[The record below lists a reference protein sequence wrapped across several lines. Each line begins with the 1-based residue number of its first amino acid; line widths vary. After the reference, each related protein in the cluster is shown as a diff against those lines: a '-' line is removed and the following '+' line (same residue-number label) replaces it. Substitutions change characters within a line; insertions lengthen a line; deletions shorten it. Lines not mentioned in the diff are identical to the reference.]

1 MPRSDQTKRIGQDNF
16 LKDDPRQNSSLVGRL
31 AMGRQSSDWLLCATT
46 RRPRRPKRDHHGIAA
61 RGLCKRNRRRA
72 AVFSRKVSFS
82 WRRRLQTRGRSFRWR
97 ERKALAGKVNLL
109 ARQCAA
115 ARRTDEP
122 P

>member
-1 MPRSDQTKRIGQDNF
+1 ENNPRK
-16 LKDDPRQNSSLVGRL
+16 NSNLDGRL
-31 AMGRQSSDWLLCATT
+31 AMGRQSSDRLLCAAT
-46 RRPRRPKRDHHGIAA
+46 RRPRRSKRDHRGIAA
-61 RGLCKRNRRRA
+61 RRSGKRYRRRA
-72 AVFSRKVSFS
+72 AILSRKVSFL

-97 ERKALAGKVNLL
+97 EGKTLAGEVNLL